1 MSGAAG
7 REGNTRMDFDRG
19 ISVIGGADGPTAIFL
34 AGRWDSLFV
43 IPALLVMMIFYG
55 IYFAKMLAQK
65 RQGIRTTQVG
75 GRGKE
80 RSVRR
85 TEIIMSAAAL
95 LIVPVELAS
104 ILLGWGHMPSWV
116 RIAGVLAGFTGD
128 AVFLAAVL
136 TMRDSW
142 RAGIPETDRTEFVS
156 HGIYRYSRNPAFLGF
171 DLMYVGILLMYF
183 NGILLIFTIW
193 VIAMLHLQILQ
204 EEKYLETVF
213 GEAYRAYKQCTGRY
227 FGRKV

>member
-1 MSGAAG
+1 
-7 REGNTRMDFDRG
+7 
-19 ISVIGGADGPTAIFL
+19 
-34 AGRWDSLFV
+34 
-43 IPALLVMMIFYG
+43 
-55 IYFAKMLAQK
+55 
-65 RQGIRTTQVG
+65 
-75 GRGKE
+75 
-80 RSVRR
+80 
-85 TEIIMSAAAL
+85 
-95 LIVPVELAS
+95 
-104 ILLGWGHMPSWV
+104 ILLGWSHMPSWV

-128 AVFLAAVL
+128 ADFLAAVL

-183 NGILLIFTIW
+183 NGILLLFTIW

-213 GEAYRAYKQCTGRY
+213 GEAYRTYRKCTGRY